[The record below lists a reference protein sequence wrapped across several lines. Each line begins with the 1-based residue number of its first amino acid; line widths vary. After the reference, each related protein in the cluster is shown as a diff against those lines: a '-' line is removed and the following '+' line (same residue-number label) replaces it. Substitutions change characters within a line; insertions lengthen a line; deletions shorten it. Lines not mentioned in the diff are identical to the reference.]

1 MRTRRVRIVR
11 FFVAARHCDGYTV
24 RVILF
29 PVVYYFSWISR
40 LVVRQHR
47 IDDVHLKIEIPIY
60 KINVD
65 GPTTFNSYLYYN
77 QTTSV

>member
-1 MRTRRVRIVR
+1 MR
-11 FFVAARHCDGYTV
+11 FFVAAHHCDGYTV

-40 LVVRQHR
+40 LAVQQQHR

-65 GPTTFNSYLYYN
+65 RDGPTIPPFIRTY
-77 QTTSV
+77 TTRLPVCNT